1 MFHNFPANEDLLTVS
16 GAHLSQVSFG
26 VGNISLDFGFSKSKV
41 TGGSA
46 FAKVVAMSPLK
57 LFLADDIFD
66 IQIGN
71 FSEISRLG
79 TLLNLDIVSAVNAG
93 KSAVQLDFGAG
104 RLILLKD
111 NAEGFESYHWY
122 LPDQVNAIKE

>member
-1 MFHNFPANEDLLTVS
+1 
-16 GAHLSQVSFG
+16 
-26 VGNISLDFGFSKSKV
+26 
-41 TGGSA
+41 
-46 FAKVVAMSPLK
+46 MSPLK
-57 LFLADDIFD
+57 LFLAHDVFD

-71 FSEISRLG
+71 LSEISRLG